1 MLLLA
6 ILAAVPTDPAMGSI
20 KTFADWAVAC
30 DNVRACEMTAL
41 APDGGDWPDDGP
53 RLASI
58 ERKAGPDGTFRV
70 SIDAGDAKGD
80 AVVAI
85 DGQRVGAGRI
95 AEGQVTLTGADAAR
109 LVTAAANG
117 TALTLADA
125 RGKMIARV
133 SLKGSSAALRFIDAE
148 QGRAGGVTAAIARGP
163 KPASAVPAPP
173 AVPRIVRVKA
183 DGTAVPITAAMR
195 AQMEKMVDCSSNYS
209 DDNPAPEVE
218 TAALGGGATLA
229 LLPCGNGAY
238 NFSSVAFII
247 RGSKVET
254 ADFDYLGDAELLT
267 NAGWDPKK
275 SELSTYSKGR
285 GVGDCG
291 ESARYIWDGTS
302 FRAIEVREMDEC
314 RGSINWLR
322 IWHAEAV
329 TR

>member
-6 ILAAVPTDPAMGSI
+6 ILAAAPTDPAMGSI

-30 DNVRACEMTAL
+30 DNVRVCEMTAL
-41 APDGGDWPDDGP
+41 APDDGDWPDDGP

-58 ERKAGPDGTFRV
+58 ERKAGPNGTFRV

-117 TALTLADA
+117 TALTIADA
-125 RGKMIARV
+125 QGKLIARV

-163 KPASAVPAPP
+163 KPASAVPAAP
-173 AVPRIVRVKA
+173 AVPRIVAVTPG
-183 DGTAVPITAAMR
+183 GTAAVIGAGMR

-238 NFSSVAFII
+238 NFSSVAFIV

-254 ADFDYLGDAELLT
+254 AEFDYLGDAELLT
-267 NAGWDPKK
+267 NAGWDEK
-275 SELSTYSKGR
+275 SAELSTYSKGR
-285 GVGDCG
+285 GIGDCG
-291 ESARYIWDGTS
+291 ESARYVWDGKS

-329 TR
+329 KH

>member
-6 ILAAVPTDPAMGSI
+6 ILAAAPTDPAMGSI

-30 DNVRACEMTAL
+30 DNVRVCEMTAL
-41 APDGGDWPDDGP
+41 APDDGDWPDDGP

-58 ERKAGPDGTFRV
+58 ERKAGPNGTFRV

-95 AEGQVTLTGADAAR
+95 AEGQVTLTGTDAAR

-117 TALTLADA
+117 TALTIADA
-125 RGKMIARV
+125 QGKLIARV

-163 KPASAVPAPP
+163 KPASAVPAAP
-173 AVPRIVRVKA
+173 AVPRVVA
-183 DGTAVPITAAMR
+183 VTPGGTAAVIGAGMR

-218 TAALGGGATLA
+218 TAPLGGGATLA
-229 LLPCGNGAY
+229 LLPCINGAY
-238 NFSSVAFII
+238 NFSSVAFIVH
-247 RGSKVET
+247 GNKVET
-254 ADFDYLGDAELLT
+254 ADFDYLGDPEMLT
-267 NAGWDPKK
+267 NAAWNPKTA
-275 SELSTYSKGR
+275 ELSTHSKSR
-285 GVGDCG
+285 GAGDCG
-291 ESARYIWDGTS
+291 ESARYIWDGKS
-302 FRAIEVREMDEC
+302 FRVIEVREMDEC
-314 RGSINWLR
+314 RGSSNWLR

-329 TR
+329 RH